1 MRSGL
6 VPGASESLVAARLS
20 TGRLFLPFQAGA
32 SGRAFMAEATNW
44 SLKSHCVPSSTGSD
58 GSVRLKTLLF
68 RWAVRA
74 LDLWS
79 LLPGSAK
86 RLAASQV
93 SLPAGP
99 PDAAAA
105 LRPCLRD
112 GHGAPACLPRAR
124 DSHPTTPEKQPAP
137 FFITVVPRCYVKLS
151 HARSGRK
158 MVMSTSPGR
167 NKLVLLYN
175 ADSGGHAHTLG
186 LF

>member
-44 SLKSHCVPSSTGSD
+44 SLKSHCVLSSTGSD

-112 GHGAPACLPRAR
+112 GHGAPACSPGAR
-124 DSHPTTPEKQPAP
+124 DSHPATPEKQPAP
-137 FFITVVPRCYVKLS
+137 FFISGPLQLGCELVAVPLVSRLKVENVLVW
-151 HARSGRK
+151 SGPLRGF
-158 MVMSTSPGR
+158 VSTIFS
-167 NKLVLLYN
+167 
-175 ADSGGHAHTLG
+175 AA
-186 LF
+186 F

>member
-1 MRSGL
+1 MQPHWRTDKTCRVTRSPGGQFTTFRTRGGSIVRSGL
-6 VPGASESLVAARLS
+6 VSGASESLAAARLS

-44 SLKSHCVPSSTGSD
+44 SLKSHCVLSSTGSD

-112 GHGAPACLPRAR
+112 GHGAPACSPGAR
-124 DSHPTTPEKQPAP
+124 DSHPATPEKQPAP
-137 FFITVVPRCYVKLS
+137 FFI
-151 HARSGRK
+151 SGPLQLGCEN
-158 MVMSTSPGR
+158 VIGSP
-167 NKLVLLYN
+167 L
-175 ADSGGHAHTLG
+175 
-186 LF
+186 